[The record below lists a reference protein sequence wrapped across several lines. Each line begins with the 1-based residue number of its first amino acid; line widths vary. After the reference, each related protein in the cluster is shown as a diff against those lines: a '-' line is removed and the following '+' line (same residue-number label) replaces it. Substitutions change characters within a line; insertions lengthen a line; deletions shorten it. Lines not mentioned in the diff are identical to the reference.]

1 VVGLYVLVAVLAAAT
16 VVGLL
21 LRSRAGRVRTAVR
34 STSPNGWDLA
44 GTPAGDARFLLLQLS
59 SPICTP
65 CRQTAT
71 LLTDVVA
78 ADPGVRHVE
87 IDVAERPDVARAL
100 SVMRTPTTI
109 GFDHT
114 GREVLRIS
122 GVPRRAELTAALHG

>member
-21 LRSRAGRVRTAVR
+21 LRSRAGRVRVAAR